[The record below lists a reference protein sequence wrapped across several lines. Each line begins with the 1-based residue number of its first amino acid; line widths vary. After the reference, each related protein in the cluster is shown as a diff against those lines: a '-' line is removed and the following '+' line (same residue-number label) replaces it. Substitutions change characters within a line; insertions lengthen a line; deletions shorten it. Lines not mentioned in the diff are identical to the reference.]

1 MATTRNTIT
10 TTTPKYSMTPPKNL
24 EGEARQFWKRN
35 APTLE
40 RAGLLT
46 VADRDSFTLLCQVW
60 AKLHAAEAEGLD
72 AIKFVALAK
81 QAQNLM
87 KAFGLTPEARKRL
100 KISLEPDTP
109 DEFGI

>member
-1 MATTRNTIT
+1 
-10 TTTPKYSMTPPKNL
+10 MTPPKTL
-24 EGEARQFWKRN
+24 EGESRKFWIRN
-35 APTLE
+35 APTLTK
-40 RAGLLT
+40 AGLLT
-46 VADRDSFTLLCQVW
+46 TADRDSFTLLCQVW
-60 AKLHAAEAEGLD
+60 GKLADAQAEGLD

-100 KISLEPDTP
+100 KIDLEPASE